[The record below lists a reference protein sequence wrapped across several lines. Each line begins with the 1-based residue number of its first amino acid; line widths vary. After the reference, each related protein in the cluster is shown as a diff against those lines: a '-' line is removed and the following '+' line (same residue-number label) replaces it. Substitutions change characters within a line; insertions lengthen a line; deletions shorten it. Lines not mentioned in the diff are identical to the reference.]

1 MAQPTKRAALY
12 ARVSTIGRGQ
22 DVELQLAE
30 LRQAARQ
37 RGWGFIEYVDDGISG
52 CVESRPALD
61 RLKADAQS
69 GKLDVV
75 IVWKLDRLGRS
86 LRHLLQTLDE
96 LTHLGVEFVSLRDAG
111 IDTTSPTGRLMLQL
125 LGAFAEF
132 ERALIQ
138 ERVQAGVQRA
148 LESGTHCGRP
158 RVELDLRAAHAL
170 LEQGHS
176 QREVADMLGLPRSTL
191 RRRLRETVESGPK
204 VSLSEEGES
213 LV

>member
-86 LRHLLQTLDE
+86 LRHLLQTLD
-96 LTHLGVEFVSLRDAG
+96 LN
-111 IDTTSPTGRLMLQL
+111 
-125 LGAFAEF
+125 
-132 ERALIQ
+132 
-138 ERVQAGVQRA
+138 QAHIF
-148 LESGTHCGRP
+148 S
-158 RVELDLRAAHAL
+158 
-170 LEQGHS
+170 
-176 QREVADMLGLPRSTL
+176 
-191 RRRLRETVESGPK
+191 
-204 VSLSEEGES
+204 
-213 LV
+213 

>member
-1 MAQPTKRAALY
+1 MTQPMRRAALY

-22 DVELQLAE
+22 DVELQLEE
-30 LRQAARQ
+30 LRQAAQQ
-37 RGWGFIEYVDDGISG
+37 RGWSFIEYVDDGISG
-52 CVESRPALD
+52 SVESRPALD

-96 LTHLGVEFVSLRDAG
+96 FTHLGVEFVSLRDAG

-176 QREVADMLGLPRSTL
+176 QRDVADMLGLPRSTL
-191 RRRLRETVESGPK
+191 RRRLRETSDGGPK
-204 VSLSEEGES
+204 VSLLEEGES
-213 LV
+213 LG